1 MIEKQTEVLG
11 MPWEGLY
18 GYVQAVKVG
27 NTLYLSG
34 QLSHDDQGN
43 MVAPAPLDDDERR
56 PRFGLRRGSA
66 GRPGCPPRPA
76 ALPPGRSADS
86 ARRYGRS

>member
-27 NTLYLSG
+27 NT
-34 QLSHDDQGN
+34 
-43 MVAPAPLDDDERR
+43 V
-56 PRFGLRRGSA
+56 
-66 GRPGCPPRPA
+66 
-76 ALPPGRSADS
+76 
-86 ARRYGRS
+86 